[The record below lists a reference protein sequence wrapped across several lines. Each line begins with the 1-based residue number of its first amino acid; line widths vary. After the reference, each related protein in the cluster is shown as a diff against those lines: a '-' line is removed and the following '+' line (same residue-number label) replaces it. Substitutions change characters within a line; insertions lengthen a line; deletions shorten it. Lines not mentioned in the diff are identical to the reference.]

1 MSKLTLREIGSIV
14 GPETT
19 VKNAP
24 LTNFE
29 ADNNFSNL
37 NISIGVLSNLET
49 TANANLVVAINEVRQ
64 SLVDGSSFINNG
76 TSNISILQADGNITF
91 SSTLLPLVANAIS
104 IGAPDHQVRNVFAS
118 GNVRA
123 NAVQISN
130 VFLTVGGSGNILI
143 NGVTALDAFGAVVPD
158 TTIVETKISNG
169 AVTEQ
174 KIGTGAVTNAKIA
187 ANNVTENKI
196 ADLAVTESKIGAG
209 AVTNAKI
216 ADSNVSENKI
226 ASSAVTESKIGTG
239 AVTETKIGS
248 ASVSSS
254 KLSSNLSFSGTTSF
268 PSTSLD
274 QANVIATSV
283 GANVSFNLYDRGVVF
298 YTGTSTTNA
307 NITVNFTAQD
317 TVNVG
322 NITSFVLIVT
332 NNVANRPRVTTA
344 QVNGSANPIKFL
356 GDSSPVGQPNIDVYS
371 FNVIKT
377 GASSYTIL
385 SSKQNYN

>member
-49 TANANLVVAINEVRQ
+49 TSNANLVVAINEVRKA
-64 SLVDGSSFINNG
+64 LVDGSSFINNG
-76 TSNISILQADGNITF
+76 TSNISILDVNGNITF
-91 SSTLLPLVANAIS
+91 SSALLPFVANTIS
-104 IGAPDHQVRNVFAS
+104 IGAPNRHVKDIFVS

-123 NAVQISN
+123 NAIQISN

-143 NGVTALDAFGAVVPD
+143 NGTTALDAFGAVVPD
-158 TTIVETKISNG
+158 STIVETKIANG

-174 KIGTGAVTNAKIA
+174 KIATSSVTNAKIA
-187 ANNVTENKI
+187 PSNVSENKI
-196 ADLAVTESKIGAG
+196 ADLAVTESKIATG
-209 AVTNAKI
+209 AVTNAKLPSSVI
-216 ADSNVSENKI
+216 SENKI
-226 ASSAVTESKIGTG
+226 ASSAVTETKIATG
-239 AVTETKIGS
+239 AITETKI
-248 ASVSSS
+248 ASGAVTGS
-254 KLSSNLSFSGTTSF
+254 KLTSNLSFSGTTSF

-274 QANVIATSV
+274 QANVIASSV
-283 GANVSFNLYDRGVVF
+283 GGNVSFNLYDRGVVF

-344 QVNGSANPIKFL
+344 QVNGSANPIRFL
-356 GDSSPVGQPNIDVYS
+356 GDTSPVGQPNIDVYS

-377 GASSYTIL
+377 GVSSYTIL